1 MVRRSGEMFI
11 SIRMNKAGLAAGLRG
26 GTQVEE
32 LVVAVKEAREPS
44 PLTIKRE
51 KTSG

>member
-1 MVRRSGEMFI
+1 MVRRSEEMFI
-11 SIRMNKAGLAAGLRG
+11 SSRMNKAGLAAGLGG